1 MDKKITLKRGVLNA
15 EKLTKSISTQFT
27 TFVEPVPEQDPDTIQ
42 ELFRLYDKLYLEI
55 PAEGET
61 NSHEYLVK
69 KSSEIYKS
77 EELAQEIQPL
87 LDEIAQLR
95 TRILELQQENID
107 TIVDQ
112 TETIQ
117 GNV

>member
-1 MDKKITLKRGVLNA
+1 MAERIEIRRTVL
-15 EKLTKSISTQFT
+15 ETERTIGSVRTEFETFT
-27 TFVEPVPEQDPDTIQ
+27 NPIPEQDPDTIE

-77 EELAQEIQPL
+77 EELAREIQPL
-87 LDEIAQLR
+87 LDEISQLR
-95 TRILELQQENID
+95 IRVLELQQENINA
-107 TIVDQ
+107 IVLQ
-112 TETIQ
+112 AETTQ
-117 GNV
+117 ENV